1 MQMLSDANK
10 QIDEGFKTHS
20 KLELRIND
28 LRATI
33 QELSETAD
41 EQRRVILN
49 LTNERDG
56 FREETKELSK
66 EKKEMFSRFMLQS
79 GQWREKM
86 TQLTQT
92 CKQQQEVATDLQNQ
106 LVEAVTK
113 LKSTTEERD
122 LLKKTAGKML
132 AKMGKN

>member
-1 MQMLSDANK
+1 
-10 QIDEGFKTHS
+10 
-20 KLELRIND
+20 
-28 LRATI
+28 
-33 QELSETAD
+33 
-41 EQRRVILN
+41 
-49 LTNERDG
+49 
-56 FREETKELSK
+56 
-66 EKKEMFSRFMLQS
+66 MFSRFMLQS